1 MKRYYRGYTLEVK
14 REKCMAGY
22 NLLYYN
28 ITRDSDGYMPVDSFE
43 DSNEKVWD
51 KVKQLIQRINSEHL
65 EEDPWLE
72 KEELNLL

>member
-1 MKRYYRGYTLEVK
+1 MVSYYKGYTLEVN

-43 DSNEKVWD
+43 DSNEKVRD
-51 KVKQLIQRINSEHL
+51 KLKQLIQRINNEHL
-65 EEDPWLE
+65 EDDPWCE
-72 KEELNLL
+72 KEDSI